1 MRPALGGVGRTG
13 TARAWGTRRTDAHWA
28 RARGREGE
36 RARGREGEGE
46 ACGKSQAQQ
55 FGPLNSYPLNST
67 LAP

>member
-1 MRPALGGVGRTG
+1 MGACGPTSGSFEGRVPGWRVAHSAQMRTG
-13 TARAWGTRRTDAHWA
+13 
-28 RARGREGE
+28 RGREGE
-36 RARGREGEGE
+36 GEGEGE